1 MPLQKIE
8 LQKQE
13 FTFSDGQSV
22 YLNAPTLLQIQ
33 NAQKQSKNDEIE
45 QAKILL
51 MDMSEGELTREFLN
65 SLPLSEWMELTKNI
79 SAFMG
84 IDPKN

>member
-8 LQKQE
+8 IPKQE
-13 FTFSDGQSV
+13 FTFSDGQSIF
-22 YLNAPTLLQIQ
+22 LNAPTLLQLQ

-51 MDMSEGELTREFLN
+51 IDMSEGELTREFLN
-65 SLPLSEWMELTKNI
+65 SLPISEWLRLSENI
-79 SAFMG
+79 GAFMG